1 MAERALVAVG
11 AGELAATRVRP
22 VRWEVEI
29 FGFRTAA
36 LDIRQNST
44 VVNRTVA
51 EIWRRL
57 YPEQE
62 IPEANSPLW
71 RSMVDRELAKPVP
84 TLPDDL
90 SPEAAETMATFAVV
104 RESRDGPDPTAV
116 GSIILSM
123 TTTTADILSV
133 YLLAKYAGLIPEE
146 EGRFLPMPAVIPL
159 FETIDDLQRAEPIM
173 LDLFEQPVVR
183 RMMRERG
190 SVQEIMLGY
199 SDSNKDGGFLCSNWE
214 LAKAQK
220 RLAEVGR
227 VKKVRISFFHG
238 RGGSVSRGGAP
249 TGRAIAAQPPG
260 TVAGRLRI
268 TEQGEVV
275 SSKYAN
281 KGTALYQLELLTAS
295 VVAHT
300 LKSPEEA
307 ALRPVPEHED
317 ALEALAGLS
326 LASYRKLIEQPGL
339 IDYFNAASPVE
350 ELAFLKLGSRPARRF
365 GAKALADL
373 RAIPWVF
380 AWSQNRHLITGW
392 YGMGTAMRSYL
403 RVLGDDGR
411 RIMADMYAK
420 SRFFRLMI
428 DEVEK
433 TLTLA
438 DMEIAAD
445 YAQLVPDV
453 GARERILGMV
463 RQEYETTVAEVL
475 AVTGGRELSARF
487 PAFRRRYDHV
497 KPLIDRTNRWQ
508 VQLLGEY
515 RAAPEGP
522 AREAILAP
530 LLLSMNCIAGGLGW
544 TG

>member
-1 MAERALVAVG
+1 
-11 AGELAATRVRP
+11 
-22 VRWEVEI
+22 
-29 FGFRTAA
+29 
-36 LDIRQNST
+36 
-44 VVNRTVA
+44 
-51 EIWRRL
+51 
-57 YPEQE
+57 
-62 IPEANSPLW
+62 
-71 RSMVDRELAKPVP
+71 
-84 TLPDDL
+84 
-90 SPEAAETMATFAVV
+90 
-104 RESRDGPDPTAV
+104 
-116 GSIILSM
+116 
-123 TTTTADILSV
+123 
-133 YLLAKYAGLIPEE
+133 
-146 EGRFLPMPAVIPL
+146 
-159 FETIDDLQRAEPIM
+159 
-173 LDLFEQPVVR
+173 
-183 RMMRERG
+183 
-190 SVQEIMLGY
+190 MLGY

-238 RGGSVSRGGAP
+238 RGDRSRAAARRRAAPSPPSRPAPSRAASGSPNRARSSPPNMLTRAPRSISWSCSRVRGRPHAEVAGG
-249 TGRAIAAQPPG
+249 GRAPP
-260 TVAGRLRI
+260 I
-268 TEQGEVV
+268 
-275 SSKYAN
+275 
-281 KGTALYQLELLTAS
+281 
-295 VVAHT
+295 
-300 LKSPEEA
+300 
-307 ALRPVPEHED
+307 PEHED

-497 KPLIDRTNRWQ
+497 KPLIDRTNAGRSSS
-508 VQLLGEY
+508 
-515 RAAPEGP
+515 RRIPRRPEGP
-522 AREAILAP
+522 AREAISP
-530 LLLSMNCIAGGLGW
+530 RCCSP
-544 TG
+544 